1 MGLIIIYYFK
11 LCHIRNLPSETAMI
25 TEQPHHSLSQLPG
38 PKGLPLLGNLLQI
51 DLPKLHSILEGWAGI
66 YGDIYQF
73 KLFNKTVVAIT
84 EHSLIQSIMRDR
96 PETYRRVTAIEK
108 VGAELGS
115 NGVFAAEGEHWQH
128 QRQVTLQAFKPEQ
141 LRRFFPM
148 MQKITERLQKHWG
161 KIADTGQAIDIQED
175 WMRFTVDVTT
185 NFAFGYDINVLEQEG
200 GDSFQRHLEKFLPVF
215 NRRANAPFP
224 YWHFFKLPS
233 ERKMEQSLA
242 IIKETIKTFVQQA
255 IDKLEQQ
262 DGRNAEPANFL
273 EALLLAKDEQGN
285 GLTDVEIQGNIITIL
300 LAGEDTTAHTLAWL
314 VYLITE
320 YPDVQQ
326 RIQLEVDAVL
336 ADNPMPTDISAT
348 EKLVYTEAVVH
359 ETMRLKS
366 VTPLF
371 FIEPNR
377 DIEIAGF
384 PIPKGTFLML
394 VNRYGALQ
402 EENFTDAH
410 QFRPERWL
418 GTNTSGRAHNR
429 NASMPFGAGPRFC
442 PGRNLAMLEMK
453 MAVAMLCKNF
463 SITRHETGHP
473 VHEVFLFTMM
483 PDKLMVKFEVR

>member
-1 MGLIIIYYFK
+1 MTTQ
-11 LCHIRNLPSETAMI
+11 N
-25 TEQPHHSLSQLPG
+25 PHHSLSQLPS

-51 DLPKLHSILEGWAGI
+51 DLQKLHSILEGWAAL

-73 KLFNKTVVAIT
+73 KLFNKTVVAISDPT
-84 EHSLIQSIMRDR
+84 LIQSIMRDR
-96 PETYRRVTAIEK
+96 PETYRRVSAIER

-115 NGVFAAEGEHWQH
+115 NGVFAAEGEQWQH
-128 QRQVTLQAFKPEQ
+128 QRQVTMQAFKPEQ

-148 MQKITERLQKHWG
+148 LHKITERLQKHWG
-161 KIADTGQAIDIQED
+161 KITDTDLAIDIQED

-185 NFAFGYDINVLEQEG
+185 NFAFGYDINVLEQED
-200 GDSFQRHLEKFLPVF
+200 DSFQRHLETFLPVF

-242 IIKETIKTFVQQA
+242 IIKETISAFVHQARKKLGQQP
-255 IDKLEQQ
+255 DRE
-262 DGRNAEPANFL
+262 AEPANFL
-273 EALLLAKDEQGN
+273 EALLLAKDESGKC
-285 GLTDVEIQGNIITIL
+285 LTNEEIQGNIITIL

-320 YPDVQQ
+320 HPDVQQ
-326 RIQLEVDAVL
+326 RLQLEADAVL
-336 ADNPMPTDISAT
+336 AENPMPTDISVT
-348 EKLVYTEAVVH
+348 EKLIYTEAVVN

-366 VTPLF
+366 VAPLF

-377 DIEIAGF
+377 DVEIAGF

-402 EENFTDAH
+402 EENFTDAR
-410 QFRPERWL
+410 QFKPERWL
-418 GTNTSGRAHNR
+418 GANTSGCTHNR

-453 MAVAMLCKNF
+453 TAVAMLCKNF
-463 SITRHETGHP
+463 SITRAETGQP
-473 VHEVFLFTMM
+473 VQEVFLFTMM
-483 PDKLMVKFEVR
+483 PDKLMVKFENR